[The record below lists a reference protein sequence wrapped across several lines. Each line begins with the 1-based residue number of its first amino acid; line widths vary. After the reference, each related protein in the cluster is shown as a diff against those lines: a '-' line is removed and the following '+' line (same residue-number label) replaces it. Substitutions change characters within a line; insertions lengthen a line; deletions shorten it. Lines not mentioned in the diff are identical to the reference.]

1 MTFNRKTLTGG
12 ALAIIAVLF
21 VAVVLLSN
29 LLFRGARLDLT
40 EHRLY
45 TLSEGT
51 RHILG
56 SLDEPVQLTLYFSD
70 KATADSNRP
79 DIRGLRVYFT
89 RVHELLEEM
98 AAHAG
103 GKLRLTLVD
112 PLPYSEDEDRAA
124 AAGIQGL
131 PVGPSGEKISLGLV
145 GTNATDGQAV
155 IAFFDPSKE
164 SFLEYD
170 VAKLIH
176 DLASTKKP
184 AIGLLSGLPLT
195 AGFDPMTRSMREPWA
210 VYQELS
216 QLFDVKE
223 LDGATLKAVD
233 KEIGVLVV
241 VHPKQLGDEAQYAI
255 DQFVLRG
262 GHLLVFVD
270 PNAELDDAG
279 ADPQNPHM
287 AMVADKSSGLPALF
301 KAWGVEYAQDQ
312 VVLDRTNAVPVG
324 VAPGAPPVRHPGILG
339 LKAADLNRE
348 DIVTA
353 NLESVNVSSVGYFK
367 LAKDSPLKL
376 VPLFESSAQ
385 SMTVPAQRIKFV
397 RDPTELWQGF
407 APTGVRYTIAG
418 RLQGPFKTAFPE
430 RKDDGHLAEAKDPGL
445 VLVVADTDV
454 LSDRLWVRVQ
464 NFFGQK
470 MMNAFA
476 NNGEFFVNAV
486 DNLTGSTDLISIR
499 GRATSQRPF
508 TKVEELKRTADDR
521 FRDKEQEL
529 QKELTD
535 TERKLTELQSRKS
548 RDEAQMLSPEQ
559 KGELDQF
566 LKRKLEIR
574 KELREVRRRLDS
586 DIEALGS
593 WLKFLN
599 IALIPILLTLG
610 AAGFVWWKARQRT
623 H

>member
-241 VHPKQLGDEAQYAI
+241 VHPKQL
-255 DQFVLRG
+255 
-262 GHLLVFVD
+262 
-270 PNAELDDAG
+270 
-279 ADPQNPHM
+279 
-287 AMVADKSSGLPALF
+287 
-301 KAWGVEYAQDQ
+301 
-312 VVLDRTNAVPVG
+312 
-324 VAPGAPPVRHPGILG
+324 
-339 LKAADLNRE
+339 
-348 DIVTA
+348 
-353 NLESVNVSSVGYFK
+353 
-367 LAKDSPLKL
+367 
-376 VPLFESSAQ
+376 
-385 SMTVPAQRIKFV
+385 
-397 RDPTELWQGF
+397 
-407 APTGVRYTIAG
+407 
-418 RLQGPFKTAFPE
+418 
-430 RKDDGHLAEAKDPGL
+430 
-445 VLVVADTDV
+445 
-454 LSDRLWVRVQ
+454 
-464 NFFGQK
+464 
-470 MMNAFA
+470 
-476 NNGEFFVNAV
+476 
-486 DNLTGSTDLISIR
+486 
-499 GRATSQRPF
+499 
-508 TKVEELKRTADDR
+508 
-521 FRDKEQEL
+521 
-529 QKELTD
+529 
-535 TERKLTELQSRKS
+535 
-548 RDEAQMLSPEQ
+548 
-559 KGELDQF
+559 
-566 LKRKLEIR
+566 
-574 KELREVRRRLDS
+574 
-586 DIEALGS
+586 
-593 WLKFLN
+593 
-599 IALIPILLTLG
+599 
-610 AAGFVWWKARQRT
+610 
-623 H
+623 

>member
-1 MTFNRKTLTGG
+1 MTLNRKTLTGG

-29 LLFRGARLDLT
+29 LLLRGVRLDLT
-40 EHRLY
+40 EHKLY

-51 RHILG
+51 KHILG
-56 SLDEPVQLTLYFSD
+56 GLDEPVNLTLYFSD

-79 DIRGLRVYFT
+79 DIRNLRVYYN

-98 AAHAG
+98 AARAG
-103 GKLRLTLVD
+103 GRLRLTVID

-131 PVGPSGEKISLGLV
+131 PLGPSGEKISLGLV
-145 GTNATDGQAV
+145 GTNATDGEAV
-155 IAFFDPSKE
+155 IAFFDPGKE

-176 DLASTKKP
+176 DLASPKKP
-184 AIGLLSGLPLT
+184 SVGLISGLPLT
-195 AGFDPMTRSMREPWA
+195 AGFDPATRSMREPWA

-223 LDGATLKAVD
+223 LDAGTLQAID
-233 KEIGVLVV
+233 KDIGVLVV
-241 VHPKQLGDEAQYAI
+241 VHPKQFSDDAQYAL

-270 PNAELDDAG
+270 PNAELDEAG
-279 ADPQNPHM
+279 ADPANPHM
-287 AMVADKSSGLPALF
+287 AMLSDKSSNLPTLF
-301 KAWGVEYAQDQ
+301 KAWGVEYAADQ
-312 VVLDRTNAVPVG
+312 VVLDRTHAVPVG
-324 VAPGAPPVRHPGILG
+324 VAPGAPPVRHPAILG
-339 LKAADLNRE
+339 LTAADLNRT
-348 DIVTA
+348 DIITA
-353 NLESVNVSSVGYFK
+353 NLESINVATAGAFK

-385 SMTVPAQRIKFV
+385 AMTAPAQRVKFV

-407 APTGVRYTIAG
+407 SSTGVRYTLAA
-418 RLQGPFKTAFPE
+418 RLQGPFKTAFPD
-430 RKDDGHLAEAKDPGL
+430 RKDEGHLAEAKEPGL
-445 VLVVADTDV
+445 VLLVADTDL

-470 MMNAFA
+470 IMNAFA
-476 NNGEFFVNAV
+476 NNGDFFVNAI

-508 TKVEELKRTADDR
+508 TKVEELKRAADDR
-521 FRDKEQEL
+521 FRDKERELQQEL
-529 QKELTD
+529 SD
-535 TERKLTELQSRKS
+535 TERKLTELQSGKS
-548 RDEAQMLSPEQ
+548 RDEALVLSPEQ
-559 KGELDQF
+559 KNELEQF

-574 KELREVRRRLDS
+574 KELREVRRQLDS

-593 WLKFLN
+593 WLKFIN

-610 AAGFVWWKARQRT
+610 AVAYVWWQARRRT
-623 H
+623 V

>member
-1 MTFNRKTLTGG
+1 
-12 ALAIIAVLF
+12 
-21 VAVVLLSN
+21 
-29 LLFRGARLDLT
+29 
-40 EHRLY
+40 
-45 TLSEGT
+45 
-51 RHILG
+51 
-56 SLDEPVQLTLYFSD
+56 
-70 KATADSNRP
+70 
-79 DIRGLRVYFT
+79 
-89 RVHELLEEM
+89 
-98 AAHAG
+98 
-103 GKLRLTLVD
+103 
-112 PLPYSEDEDRAA
+112 
-124 AAGIQGL
+124 
-131 PVGPSGEKISLGLV
+131 
-145 GTNATDGQAV
+145 
-155 IAFFDPSKE
+155 
-164 SFLEYD
+164 
-170 VAKLIH
+170 
-176 DLASTKKP
+176 
-184 AIGLLSGLPLT
+184 
-195 AGFDPMTRSMREPWA
+195 
-210 VYQELS
+210 
-216 QLFDVKE
+216 
-223 LDGATLKAVD
+223 
-233 KEIGVLVV
+233 
-241 VHPKQLGDEAQYAI
+241 
-255 DQFVLRG
+255 
-262 GHLLVFVD
+262 
-270 PNAELDDAG
+270 
-279 ADPQNPHM
+279 M

-312 VVLDRTNAVPVG
+312 VVLDRTHALPVG

-376 VPLFESSAQ
+376 VQLFESSAQ

-418 RLQGPFKTAFPE
+418 RLQGSFKTAFPD
-430 RKDDGHLAEAKDPGL
+430 RKGEGHLAETKDPGL

-476 NNGEFFVNAV
+476 NNGEFFINAV

-508 TKVEELKRTADDR
+508 TKLEELKRAADDR

-548 RDEAQMLSPEQ
+548 RDEAQVLSPEQ
-559 KGELDQF
+559 KGELEQF

-574 KELREVRRRLDS
+574 KELRDVRRRLDS

-610 AAGFVWWKARQRT
+610 AAGFVWWKARQRM